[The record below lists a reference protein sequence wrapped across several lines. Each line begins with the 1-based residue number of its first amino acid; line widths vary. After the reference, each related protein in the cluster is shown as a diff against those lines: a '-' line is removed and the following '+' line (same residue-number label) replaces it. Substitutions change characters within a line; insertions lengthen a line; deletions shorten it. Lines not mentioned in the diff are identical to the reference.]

1 MLAVEEL
8 LSHSDLLERVPFCQ
22 TGLPEQVAFE
32 EVPHVGSDLLK
43 RALLYQTDLL
53 EPERLCQTG
62 LLTKPSLPIC
72 CFGQL
77 EQVFLAHFDLPSQ
90 DVVPLSF
97 GLPLLGHVSLSFDQL
112 LPEVVPLSFD
122 QLVLLLGE

>member
-22 TGLPEQVAFE
+22 TGLPEQAAFE

-62 LLTKPSLPIC
+62 LLTKPS
-72 CFGQL
+72 F
-77 EQVFLAHFDLPSQ
+77 VFS
-90 DVVPLSF
+90 
-97 GLPLLGHVSLSFDQL
+97 
-112 LPEVVPLSFD
+112 
-122 QLVLLLGE
+122 